1 MKTLK
6 IAIADDHPVVSKGVS
21 FLIKKDPSW
30 ELMFVAQSKEQL
42 LEQLKNHL
50 ADILILDVVMPDV
63 SSTDLFSEIL
73 QAYPNLKIIAYTSL
87 NSPILI
93 KMLFKEGVKGYVNKN
108 DPLEELTD
116 AILAISND
124 DGIYIPEQYKHLI
137 AKKYDSD
144 TDPGISKREREVLL
158 LIAQQLTTTEI
169 AEKLFISANTVE
181 SHRKKLFEKF
191 QVSNMG
197 GLITEAIR
205 QGYIH

>member
-1 MKTLK
+1 MKTLR
-6 IAIADDHPVVSKGVS
+6 IAIADDHPVVSKGIS

-30 ELMFVAQSKEQL
+30 ELMFVAQSKNEL

-50 ADILILDVVMPDV
+50 VDMLILDVVMPDV

-73 QAYPNLKIIAYTSL
+73 QAYPNLRIIAYTSL

-108 DPLEELTD
+108 DPLEELAD
-116 AILAISND
+116 AIRAIGND
-124 DGIYIPEQYKHLI
+124 GGIYIAEQYKHLI

-144 TDPGISKREREVLL
+144 TEPGISKREREVLT
-158 LIAQQLTTTEI
+158 LIAQQLTTAEI

-191 QVSNMG
+191 QVSNMT